1 MNNDK
6 NPTNRDNAVVNNDEE
21 RGLNETGK
29 YENARNNYQNN
40 EPLKEN
46 NDIENSS
53 TNAVDDDI
61 SPLENGRQK
70 TPGSNGAF
78 PVGAFDTGKD

>member
-1 MNNDK
+1 MNDDK
-6 NPTNRDNAVVNNDEE
+6 NPTNRDNAAVNNDER

-29 YENARNNYQNN
+29 YENLRNSYQNN

-46 NDIENSS
+46 DDVENTN

-70 TPGSNGAF
+70 TPESNGAF
-78 PVGAFDTGKD
+78 PVGAFNTGKD